1 MRDMKRNL
9 TGIVA
14 TFGMLGI
21 GLLLPAASA
30 WGQHADVDIV
40 VTAGQLATEGG
51 VFTTGS
57 FADRVFEGE
66 LAPGTPNNTT
76 IEPGFDALA
85 GTLQSG
91 DQVRF
96 DFVQQLLYW
105 NGTALTAPPS
115 SLSVSLGGSSR
126 TISGTDTS
134 GLAGFLVA
142 TAGPSGGFHQDLT
155 WSLPNTA
162 ADGLYGVVLTLG
174 PEAGTTGFTTSD
186 PFVIG
191 FVNGTVADVEGGLAA
206 MANVALV
213 PEPSSVALALAGA
226 AGVAAGGRRRR
237 RVGMAW
243 WPPVFPA
250 RLAGEGG
257 CGFSSGTACTADPG
271 GHRDRSRSQGSADS

>member
-1 MRDMKRNL
+1 MRDARGNL
-9 TGIVA
+9 TGIGT
-14 TFGMLGI
+14 TFGMLTI
-21 GLLLPAASA
+21 GFFLSMQSVRA
-30 WGQHADVDIV
+30 QHADVDIV

-51 VFTTGS
+51 VYTTGS
-57 FADRVFEGE
+57 LAGRVFEGE
-66 LAPGTPNNTT
+66 LAPGSPNNTT

-85 GTLQSG
+85 GILQSG
-91 DQVRF
+91 NQVRF

-115 SLSVSLGGSSR
+115 SLTVTLGANSR

-134 GLAGFLVA
+134 GLAGFLLA
-142 TAGPSGGFHQDLT
+142 TAAANGSFHQDMT

-191 FVNGTVADVEGGLAA
+191 FVNGTVADVPGGLAA

-226 AGVAAGGRRRR
+226 AGIAAGGHRRR
-237 RVGMAW
+237 RVGMAR
-243 WPPVFPA
+243 WPRFF
-250 RLAGEGG
+250 RRG
-257 CGFSSGTACTADPG
+257 
-271 GHRDRSRSQGSADS
+271 